1 MSTCRKFY
9 PAILSGVPCDSSDV
23 PNPIL
28 KASSHLQH
36 FNQKATKIT
45 HGTIQNRKMLLLRFV
60 IFQPVMLVL
69 GYSVTSKKTRKI
81 TLKLQIDPFWEND
94 IIQVTPYDS
103 WPWCVF
109 FCEKF
114 GATGHESKEQDSKGR
129 RANFLVSILM
139 RKVSV
144 ISLIQCQCFQHI
156 ISHHIY
162 NAMQLQY
169 VSLSYQSCIIN
180 IIFETPTC
188 CSFLF
193 AFFRPGSFVGKSL
206 WQATLK

>member
-1 MSTCRKFY
+1 MELDFDGYFPRFGAQI
-9 PAILSGVPCDSSDV
+9 PMQILFCQRALEIG
-23 PNPIL
+23 
-28 KASSHLQH
+28 KWH
-36 FNQKATKIT
+36 
-45 HGTIQNRKMLLLRFV
+45 
-60 IFQPVMLVL
+60 
-69 GYSVTSKKTRKI
+69 
-81 TLKLQIDPFWEND
+81 
-94 IIQVTPYDS
+94 IIQVTSYDS

-114 GATGHESKEQDSKGR
+114 GATGHELKEQDSKGR

-144 ISLIQCQCFQHI
+144 ISLIQCQCFHHI

-169 VSLSYQSCIIN
+169 VSLSYQNCIIN
-180 IIFETPTC
+180 IISETPTC

-193 AFFRPGSFVGKSL
+193 AFFQARKIFVGKSL
-206 WQATLK
+206 KIQATLK

>member
-1 MSTCRKFY
+1 MWKI
-9 PAILSGVPCDSSDV
+9 PPCNFIRGS
-23 PNPIL
+23 
-28 KASSHLQH
+28 
-36 FNQKATKIT
+36 
-45 HGTIQNRKMLLLRFV
+45 LRF
-60 IFQPVMLVL
+60 IRCPESHPENILTLAAFQ
-69 GYSVTSKKTRKI
+69 SKSNQNHSWHNTKPKDVAPKIRDFPASHVGFGVQCNFQKTRKI

-94 IIQVTPYDS
+94 IIQVNPYDS

-193 AFFRPGSFVGKSL
+193 AFFQARFLRRKISSA
-206 WQATLK
+206 QATLK